1 MIDFEPKMLIDGEL
15 VGAADGRHFPSR
27 NPATGQ
33 VWTHIPEAGEEDV
46 LRAIEAAHRQ
56 FKSGEWSSTT
66 PLQRSQLLRKL
77 AAVIAHNGA
86 WLAEI
91 ESTDTGKLYKE
102 TLRQNQFV
110 ARNLEYYA
118 GLVDKVQ
125 GDTHPTEIANT
136 MTFTLRE
143 PLGVV
148 AGIIPWNSQI
158 QLTMAKIGP
167 ALAAG
172 NTVVLKASEHA
183 SAPLLA
189 LGKLIIEAGFPP
201 GVVNIL
207 SGFGEPT
214 GRLLTSHRL
223 VRRIAFTGGVETA
236 RQIVRNSA
244 ENLAPLSLELGGK
257 SPVVLFEDADLDNA
271 LNGIV
276 GGIFA
281 ASGQSCVAGS
291 RLYVQDTIA
300 EKFLGMLTSRAERI
314 VIGEP
319 MDPTSQMGPL
329 ATQRQLE
336 TIEAS
341 LAEAQREGVRILAGG
356 GRPEGKGD
364 GWYFQPTIIESTSN
378 APAIVDRELFGPVLT
393 VIRFSTEEEVIG
405 LANASQYGFAC
416 GIYTRDLG
424 RAMRVTKAIDCG
436 VVWVNTYRMLTAWTE
451 YGGRRNTG
459 YGSENGLQAIYDY
472 TQPKLVWLNIAADPL
487 PDPLQ

>member
-1 MIDFEPKMLIDGEL
+1 MNEFQAKMLIDGEL
-15 VGAADGRHFPSR
+15 VGAASGKTFASV
-27 NPATGQ
+27 NPAKGE
-33 VWTHIPEAGEEDV
+33 VWTQIPEAGGEDAA
-46 LRAIEAAHRQ
+46 RAVEAAHRQ
-56 FKSGEWSSTT
+56 FKQGEWARAT
-66 PLQRSQLLRKL
+66 PFQRGQYLRKL
-77 AAVIAHNGA
+77 GEVIARNGS

-91 ESTDTGKLYKE
+91 ETTDTGKLLKE
-102 TLRQNQFV
+102 TMRQSAFV

-125 GDTHPTEIANT
+125 GDTHPTEIPNT
-136 MTFTLRE
+136 LTFTLRE

-158 QLTMAKIGP
+158 QLTMAKVGP

-172 NTVVLKASEHA
+172 NTVVLKASEQA

-189 LGKLIIEAGFPP
+189 LGQLIVEAGFPP

-207 SGFGEPT
+207 SGYGEPV
-214 GRLLTSHRL
+214 GRVLTTHRL

-257 SPVVLFEDADLDNA
+257 SPVLLFDDADLDNA
-271 LNGIV
+271 LNGVV

-281 ASGQSCVAGS
+281 AGGQSCVAGS
-291 RLYVQDTIA
+291 RLYLQDTIA
-300 EKFLGMLTSRAERI
+300 DAFLNKLKERVSRI

-319 MDPTSQMGPL
+319 MDPKSQMGPL
-329 ATQRQLE
+329 ATKRQLDV
-336 TIEAS
+336 IEQS
-341 LAEAQREGVRILAGG
+341 LAEAKRQGLRVVAGG
-356 GRPEGKGD
+356 GRPEGMEK
-364 GWYFQPTIIESTSN
+364 GWYFQPTIIESMRN
-378 APAIVDRELFGPVLT
+378 DAAIVDRELFGPVLT
-393 VIRFSTEEEVIG
+393 VIRFSTEEQAVEM
-405 LANASQYGFAC
+405 ANASQYGFAC

-424 RAMRVTKAIDCG
+424 RAMRLSKAIDCG
-436 VVWVNTYRMLTAWTE
+436 VVWVNSYRMLTAWTE

-459 YGSENGLQAIYDY
+459 YGSENGLQSIYDY
-472 TQPKLVWLNIAADPL
+472 TQPKLVWLNIEANPL